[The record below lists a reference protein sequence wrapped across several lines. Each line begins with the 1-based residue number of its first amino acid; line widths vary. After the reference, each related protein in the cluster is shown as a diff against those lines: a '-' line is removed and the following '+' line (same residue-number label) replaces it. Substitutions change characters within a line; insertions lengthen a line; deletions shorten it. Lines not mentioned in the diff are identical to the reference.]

1 MPVAFCRVGQHV
13 EFNPYYEHENNT
25 GRHKNHPEN
34 AVGLALYL
42 FFSPTA
48 AAPLTSG

>member
-42 FFSPTA
+42 FFS
-48 AAPLTSG
+48 LEEK

>member
-1 MPVAFCRVGQHV
+1 VGRHV

-25 GRHKNHPEN
+25 GGKTNHPEN

-42 FFSPTA
+42 FFSVDNR
-48 AAPLTSG
+48 